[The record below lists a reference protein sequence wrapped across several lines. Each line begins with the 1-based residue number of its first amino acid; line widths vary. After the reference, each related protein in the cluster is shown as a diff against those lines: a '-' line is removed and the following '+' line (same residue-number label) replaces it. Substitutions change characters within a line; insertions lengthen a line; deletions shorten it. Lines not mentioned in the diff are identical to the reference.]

1 MNFTTETIAK
11 AEQAVENAASKQAYL
26 ATESITHPVI
36 QRQTYILMR
45 EAIIT
50 GARLMQEK
58 LMEITDKESSS
69 NDDVNVLASFSYDLA
84 IKRGKTGLNLSID
97 DICNGI
103 GEELEELRSATE
115 NTSEHIPDYT
125 EQQEELADVILAG
138 LTELRKI
145 CEGKC
150 YVSDVLSA
158 KIEYNRNRKD

>member
-1 MNFTTETIAK
+1 MIRQAISIAEK
-11 AEQAVENAASKQAYL
+11 EVEKSASKQAYL
-26 ATESITHPVI
+26 VTESITHPVI

-103 GEELEELRSATE
+103 GEELEELRNATE
-115 NTSEHIPDYT
+115 KQSKHIPDYT
-125 EQQEELADVILAG
+125 EQQEELADVILSA

-158 KIEYNRNRKD
+158 KIEFNNNRKD

>member
-1 MNFTTETIAK
+1 MN
-11 AEQAVENAASKQAYL
+11 EQ
-26 ATESITHPVI
+26 
-36 QRQTYILMR
+36 
-45 EAIIT
+45 IIT
-50 GARLMQEK
+50 LAEERVKKRAEETAYKLSEGHNIQIQTLLYNIYKRCIILGARFMQEE

-103 GEELEELRSATE
+103 GEELEELRNATE
-115 NTSEHIPDYT
+115 KQSKHIPDYT

-150 YVSDVLSA
+150 FVSDVLSA
-158 KIEYNRNRKD
+158 KIEYNRNRKN

>member
-1 MNFTTETIAK
+1 MIRQAISIAEK
-11 AEQAVENAASKQAYL
+11 EVEKSASKQAYL

-103 GEELEELRSATE
+103 GEELEELRNATE
-115 NTSEHIPDYT
+115 KQSKHIPDYT

-150 YVSDVLSA
+150 FVSDVLSA

>member
-11 AEQAVENAASKQAYL
+11 AEQAVEKEASQQAYL

-50 GARLMQEK
+50 GARIMQEK
-58 LMEITDKESSS
+58 LMEITDKESSL
-69 NDDVNVLASFSYDLA
+69 DDVNVLASFSYDLA
-84 IKRGKTGLNLSID
+84 IKRAKTSLNLSID

-103 GEELEELRSATE
+103 GEELKELRNATE
-115 NTSEHIPDYT
+115 NPSEHIPDYT

-158 KIEYNRNRKD
+158 KIEFNKNRKD